1 MLQLDRVQKTYT
13 YKKQQ
18 IYALRQVTLQLD
30 RGSFVAVCGPSGC
43 GKSTMLFAAG
53 GLLRPDDGVVKIDET
68 NLYAISA
75 DQRAQYRAAEI
86 GFVFQ
91 QFHLVPYLNVLDNVL
106 SASLALEGIHRQIKI
121 DLRDRAQEL
130 IERFKLTDRLSHVP
144 SKLSIGEQQ
153 RTALARALL
162 NQPRLLLADEPTGN
176 LDDKNT
182 EVVCQHLAEYAANG
196 GMVLL
201 VTHDLRVASYADNI
215 VQMSDGTILADIA
228 DI

>member
-53 GLLRPDDGVVKIDET
+53 GLLRPDDGIVKIDET

-75 DQRAQYRAAEI
+75 EQRAQYRAAEI

-106 SASLALEGIHRQIKI
+106 TASLALEGIHRQIKI
-121 DLRDRAQEL
+121 DLRDRALEL
-130 IERFKLTDRLSHVP
+130 IERFRLTDRLSHVP
-144 SKLSIGEQQ
+144 SKLSTGE
-153 RTALARALL
+153 
-162 NQPRLLLADEPTGN
+162 
-176 LDDKNT
+176 
-182 EVVCQHLAEYAANG
+182 
-196 GMVLL
+196 
-201 VTHDLRVASYADNI
+201 
-215 VQMSDGTILADIA
+215 
-228 DI
+228 